1 MPTAGARCPT
11 PVRAAPCPLSPVI
24 VECCARLCPALGSG
38 TGSTLGT
45 AVPCA
50 RPGTAM
56 GERCRTDPERGT
68 GSGRVPTPGAA
79 GQLQTEAELLPFPG
93 TPAGTDEPPSAQGSP
108 GGPRAGGEGMG
119 PMVRDGAATEH
130 LGPLLSAG
138 SAEQAAAGSERPSP
152 ASPGVTSVGAPAPME
167 PDTAP
172 GTRYPPRT
180 DPVGN
185 VTAEGATTPQG
196 TPSLSPSSTMVPG
209 AARGQRGSPS
219 TLLGWSPM
227 GTAPVQSQRGSH
239 GPSSLEPW
247 AGGGLG
253 ATVPLGDSSP
263 GTHPSIV
270 SATDSPV
277 PGTIGTSPFA
287 GGLQRLLTPTGTLGG
302 TRQGLPGLVGGQG
315 SESHP
320 WHGTDVAW
328 QGPRSAPRPS
338 PPSLGAGGRGGPVAS
353 TAQPAVGTGPTSLPA
368 AGKGSGLPVPTATA
382 SIPGVTSL
390 SLGGALD
397 PTAGVLGPP
406 DTEGPP
412 EHGHVPLDQTWHPP
426 AVPGQPPTS
435 VAPGSTAAAQSGV
448 PRASPGSHRVPPSP
462 QPAPAGGSAA
472 PASPTPQPSPGA
484 GWGVPGLGPAAGTPP
499 AGPTPGLWLPH
510 AGSGGDPAGSPRIAR
525 GTPVGVGDARPGTAT
540 ALPSWQ
546 PGSPAPPTA
555 TGAPQQPAPS
565 QPASSLGPTTAIGIP
580 ATAVAAAATI
590 TAAATS
596 PALLGDVGTV
606 TPDPGAAVL
615 QGNAS
620 GLTRGPPTH
629 LPTVE
634 PGPPQQPTDPPGT
647 LAPHGGPGSPPAA
660 GDTDL
665 VQPLSSPGGWPDAD
679 TPRATP
685 APAAAGR
692 APRVFIVE
700 DQPPLLRASLLRIPC
715 ELVLDMG
722 FVPAL
727 QDPGSR
733 ERQGLLHSFNRTVSG
748 DRARGGWGWGQP
760 AARSASSCTGR
771 APLHVGA
778 RVPAAGG
785 DGDQVGAR
793 AAPQRVMLPGVVGLG
808 ERRAAGPWRCRG
820 AVPEPGVRATP
831 GLTAGRPRREGSVV
845 LEYDALFAA
854 ERVQVPGLG
863 SLLNATLGSGGVR
876 PGLAVGTAPVLR
888 NVALGERGACTGLRG
903 HRTLP
908 RSPGSAERPL
918 DPCAVLFACRAGF
931 ACVAG
936 ADGNATCT
944 SLCHRDYC
952 KNHGICT
959 HPRDHGPLCQC
970 PVGSDFWFM
979 GLRCDYRVTQQS
991 LLGMA
996 AGVLLSIVLLGA
1008 VVAAIAIRRFKALL
1022 LEARA
1027 DQTRSSYRRFCRL
1040 DDVSAQYWSR
1050 SWLPSASSLDNPA
1063 FSNSEE
1069 LLHLQILDNGCCS
1082 CREDSGITDSAKHRP
1097 VPPARPA
1104 CRPSFHYDW
1113 DTSSSSMNDPM
1124 VDSGKA
1130 SDISVSS
1137 WPMEPIQWTPFP
1149 LLHQLSRQR
1158 PQQEGASAG
1167 SAGSPQLLPSARPNC
1182 SLPST
1187 KPDGLTRTARGWSWS
1202 TLRGAGRPEDHSPK
1216 YRQQGSAFKT
1226 NHILFPRNKLSEGIP
1241 NTLTIQSTQV

>member
-1 MPTAGARCPT
+1 MERLRLPRLP
-11 PVRAAPCPLSPVI
+11 RLLAAAVI

-50 RPGTAM
+50 RPGTAV

-68 GSGRVPTPGAA
+68 GSGRVPTPEAA

-93 TPAGTDEPPSAQGSP
+93 TPAGTGEPPGPQGSP
-108 GGPRAGGEGMG
+108 GGPRAGGEGTG
-119 PMVRDGAATEH
+119 PTVRDGAATEH
-130 LGPLLSAG
+130 LGLLLSAG
-138 SAEQAAAGSERPSP
+138 TAEQAAAGSERPSP
-152 ASPGVTSVGAPAPME
+152 ASPGVTSVGAPAPVE

-172 GTRYPPRT
+172 ATRYPPRT

-185 VTAEGATTPQG
+185 VTAEGATTLQG
-196 TPSLSPSSTMVPG
+196 TPSHSPSPVTVPG
-209 AARGQRGSPS
+209 PARGQRGSPS

-227 GTAPVQSQRGSH
+227 ATAPVQSRRGSH
-239 GPSSLEPW
+239 GPSSLEPR

-263 GTHPSIV
+263 GTHPSIA
-270 SATDSPV
+270 SAADSPV

-368 AGKGSGLPVPTATA
+368 AGKGSGLPVPTAPA

-412 EHGHVPLDQTWHPP
+412 ERGHVLLDQTWHPP
-426 AVPGQPPTS
+426 AVPGQPPTL

-448 PRASPGSHRVPPSP
+448 HRASLGSHRVPLSP

-472 PASPTPQPSPGA
+472 PTSPTPQPSPGT

-499 AGPTPGLWLPH
+499 AGPTPGLWLPYT
-510 AGSGGDPAGSPRIAR
+510 GSGGDPAGSPRIAR
-525 GTPVGVGDARPGTAT
+525 GTPVGEGDARPGTAT

-565 QPASSLGPTTAIGIP
+565 QPASSLGLTTAIGIP
-580 ATAVAAAATI
+580 ATAVAAATTV
-590 TAAATS
+590 TAATTI

-606 TPDPGAAVL
+606 TPDPGATVL

-620 GLTRGPPTH
+620 GLTWGPPTH

-665 VQPLSSPGGWPDAD
+665 VQPSSSPGGWLDAD
-679 TPRATP
+679 TPRVTP
-685 APAAAGR
+685 ALAAAGR

-733 ERQGLLHSFNRTVSG
+733 ERQGLLHSFNRTV
-748 DRARGGWGWGQP
+748 
-760 AARSASSCTGR
+760 
-771 APLHVGA
+771 APLFTS
-778 RVPAAGG
+778 VPGFLRLEVTG
-785 DGDQVGAR
+785 I
-793 AAPQRVMLPGVVGLG
+793 
-808 ERRAAGPWRCRG
+808 
-820 AVPEPGVRATP
+820 
-831 GLTAGRPRREGSVV
+831 REGSVV

-876 PGLAVGTAPVLR
+876 PGLVVGAAPVLR
-888 NVALGERGACTGLRG
+888 NVAL
-903 HRTLP
+903 
-908 RSPGSAERPL
+908 AERPL

-1008 VVAAIAIRRFKALL
+1008 VIAAIAIRRFKALL

-1158 PQQEGASAG
+1158 PHKARRPHSYCEGMELVNLERSW
-1167 SAGSPQLLPSARPNC
+1167 
-1182 SLPST
+1182 
-1187 KPDGLTRTARGWSWS
+1187 TA
-1202 TLRGAGRPEDHSPK
+1202 
-1216 YRQQGSAFKT
+1216 
-1226 NHILFPRNKLSEGIP
+1226 
-1241 NTLTIQSTQV
+1241 